1 MTILKSILIFAAA
14 IPWIYYLLVLFST
27 LRFFLVSRKENSI
40 NTAFTPLV
48 SCLKPV
54 RGADIDAYEN
64 YASLCRQDYPNYE
77 ILFCVDENDSAVPVL
92 KKLAADF
99 PDCKIRI
106 LYGSGRDAIND
117 KVARLVRLVSEAS
130 HDLLVITDADVRV
143 RPDYLRSVV
152 APFRD
157 PKVGSATC
165 LYTSTK
171 TTSFLE
177 KLQSISMTSD
187 FFAGI
192 MVAWQ
197 LDGVKF
203 AFGQTIVTTKK
214 NIQGFGGYESLE
226 NRPADDLFI
235 GRLAAEQ
242 GFDTKLLPYVV
253 QTVADFHTL
262 KDLLKKRIRWMTVM
276 RHMRPW
282 GHFGLIFTWG
292 LPWALLA
299 IAIHPTIAVA
309 ATFLGVYAAL
319 RVGMAILIGVWGM
332 KQQDTWQEL
341 PLIPLWD
348 LLAFFIWINSFTQRT
363 IRWRGLD
370 YRLRQG
376 ILVPAEAKEI
386 TSASLEA

>member
-1 MTILKSILIFAAA
+1 LTILKSIVLFAAA
-14 IPWIYYLLVLFST
+14 IPWVYYLLVLFST
-27 LRFFLVSRKENSI
+27 LRFFRTARKENLS
-40 NTAFTPLV
+40 NTDFTPQV

-64 YASLCRQDYPNYE
+64 YASLCHQDYPNYE
-77 ILFCVDENDSAVPVL
+77 ILFCVDENDAAVPVL
-92 KKLAADF
+92 QKLAADF
-99 PDCKIRI
+99 PNCRIRI

-143 RPDYLRSVV
+143 KPDYLRSVV

-171 TTSFLE
+171 TTGVLQ
-177 KLQSISMTSD
+177 KLQSISMSSD

-214 NIQGFGGYESLE
+214 NIEGFGGYESLE

-242 GFDTKLLPYVV
+242 GFETKLLPYVV

-299 IAIHPTIAVA
+299 IAVHPTLTAA
-309 ATFLGVYAAL
+309 ATYLGVYATL
-319 RVGMAILIGVWGM
+319 RIAMAILIGVWGM
-332 KQQDTWQEL
+332 KQNDTWNEL
-341 PLIPLWD
+341 ALIPAWD
-348 LLAFFIWINSFTQRT
+348 LLAFFIWIDSFTQRT

-376 ILVPAEAKEI
+376 ILVPAESEEI
-386 TSASLEA
+386 TSASQRA